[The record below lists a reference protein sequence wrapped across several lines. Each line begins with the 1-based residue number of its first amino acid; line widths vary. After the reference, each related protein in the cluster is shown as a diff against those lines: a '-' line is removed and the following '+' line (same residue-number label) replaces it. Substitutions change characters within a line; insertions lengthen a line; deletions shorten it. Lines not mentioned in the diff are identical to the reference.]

1 MQHPVYDP
9 VLKKLCPLSATK
21 PRASD
26 GEPTHYLVELTNH
39 ELKGTIM
46 MILNIYLCHSL
57 LFSLRQLRQRHRVR
71 LRHGPVLHEPL
82 RQGLQRRSGRQINLI
97 PQINERTVSLN
108 PV

>member
-1 MQHPVYDP
+1 MGILVFPVR
-9 VLKKLCPLSATK
+9 T
-21 PRASD
+21 SD
-26 GEPTHYLVELTNH
+26 REPTHYLVELTNH

-46 MILNIYLCHSL
+46 MILNIYFFHSL